1 MVYNIKMKGAVNMA
15 KSSNQKLK
23 LLYLV
28 KYLMQHSDEE
38 HPLSTAEIIAE
49 LARNDIAA
57 ERKSIYADIE
67 ALRLFGI
74 DIIQVKGKN
83 GGYYIG
89 ERDFE
94 LPELKLLV
102 DSVQSSKFI
111 TEDKTYKLIRKIEN
125 LASVYDGQLLQRQ
138 VYVSN
143 RVKSMNESIYYAVD
157 VISDAIALN
166 KKIRYQYFEYT
177 VEKERRFRHDGAFY
191 EVSPFALIWDDEN
204 YYMLA
209 WDSAAEKMKHYR
221 VDKMFK
227 VSLTDIEREGNDEF
241 KKVDMATYTKSVF
254 GMFGGKEQKIKL
266 RFANHLVGA
275 VLDRFGR
282 ELMVIKDGNEHF
294 TVTVSVVVSQQFLAW
309 VFGFGDEAEIIS
321 PEEVR
326 NEMKKQAETIIKK
339 YQ

>member
-1 MVYNIKMKGAVNMA
+1 MA

-23 LLYLV
+23 LLYLLRF
-28 KYLMQHSDEE
+28 LMQNSDES
-38 HPLSTAEIIAE
+38 HPLSTAQLIEE
-49 LARNDIAA
+49 LAANNISA
-57 ERKSIYADIE
+57 ERKSIYDDIE

-74 DIIQVKGKN
+74 DVIQVKGKN

-111 TEDKTYKLIRKIEN
+111 TQDKTYKLIKKIEN

-138 VYVSN
+138 VFVTN

-157 VISDAIALN
+157 TVSDAITQN

-177 VEKERRFRHDGAFY
+177 VDKERRFRHDGKFY

-204 YYMLA
+204 YYLLA
-209 WDSAAEKMKHYR
+209 WDSESQKMKHYR

-227 VSLTDIEREGNDEF
+227 VSMTDLEREGIKEF
-241 KKVDMATYTKSVF
+241 EKVDMSAYTKTVF
-254 GMFGGKEQKIKL
+254 GMFGGNEQKVKL
-266 RFANHLVGA
+266 RFSNKLVGV

-282 ELMVIKDGNEHF
+282 DTIIIKDGDEHF
-294 TVTVSVVVSQQFLAW
+294 TVSVNVVVSQHFLAW
-309 VFGFGDEAEIIS
+309 VFGFGTDAEIIS
-321 PEEVR
+321 PEEIR
-326 NEMKKQAETIIKK
+326 NEMKAQALAVAEK
-339 YQ
+339 YN

>member
-1 MVYNIKMKGAVNMA
+1 MA

-28 KYLMQHSDEE
+28 RFLMQYSDEE
-38 HPLSTAEIIAE
+38 HPVSMARIIAE
-49 LARNDIAA
+49 LAKNDISA
-57 ERKSIYADIE
+57 ERKSIYDDIE
-67 ALRLFGI
+67 SLRSFGV

-111 TEDKTYKLIRKIEN
+111 TQDKTYKLIKKIES
-125 LASVYDGQLLQRQ
+125 LASIYDGQLLQRQ

-143 RVKSMNESIYYAVD
+143 RVKSMNESIYYTVD
-157 VISDAIALN
+157 VISDAIIQN

-177 VEKERRFRHDGAFY
+177 VSKERRFRHDGEFY
-191 EVSPFALIWDDEN
+191 EVSPFALVWNDEN
-204 YYMLA
+204 YYMIA
-209 WDSAAEKMKHYR
+209 WDSSASRIKHYR

-227 VSLTDIEREGNDEF
+227 VTMTDNEREGTEEF
-241 KKVDMATYTKSVF
+241 EKVDMSAYTKTVF
-254 GMFGGKEQKIKL
+254 GMFGGQEQKVKL
-266 RFANHLVGA
+266 RFANRLAGA
-275 VLDRFGR
+275 VIDRFGR
-282 ELMVIKDGNEHF
+282 ETIIIEDGEEHF
-294 TVTVSVVVSQQFLAW
+294 IFTVSVVVSSQFLAW
-309 VFGFGDEAEIIS
+309 VFGFGADAEIIS

-326 NEMKKQAETIIKK
+326 CKMKKQISEIAEK
-339 YQ
+339 YNR

>member
-1 MVYNIKMKGAVNMA
+1 MA

-28 KYLMQHSDEE
+28 RFLMQYSDEE
-38 HPLSTAEIIAE
+38 HPVSMARIIAE
-49 LARNDIAA
+49 LAKNDISA
-57 ERKSIYADIE
+57 ERKSIYDDIE
-67 ALRLFGI
+67 SLRSFGV

-111 TEDKTYKLIRKIEN
+111 TQDKTYKLIKKIES
-125 LASVYDGQLLQRQ
+125 LASIYDGQLLQRQ

-143 RVKSMNESIYYAVD
+143 RVKSMNESIYYTVD
-157 VISDAIALN
+157 VISDAIIQN

-177 VEKERRFRHDGAFY
+177 VSKEHRFRHDGEFY
-191 EVSPFALIWDDEN
+191 EVSPFALVWNDEN
-204 YYMLA
+204 YYMIA
-209 WDSAAEKMKHYR
+209 WDSSASRIKHYR

-227 VSLTDIEREGNDEF
+227 VTMTDNEREGIKEF
-241 KKVDMATYTKSVF
+241 EKVDMSAYTKTVF
-254 GMFGGKEQKIKL
+254 GMFGGQEQKVKL
-266 RFANHLVGA
+266 RFANRLAGA
-275 VLDRFGR
+275 VIDRFGR
-282 ELMVIKDGNEHF
+282 ETIIIEDGEEHF
-294 TVTVSVVVSQQFLAW
+294 IFTVSVVVSSQFLAW
-309 VFGFGDEAEIIS
+309 VFGFGADAEIIS

-326 NEMKKQAETIIKK
+326 CEMKKQISEIAEK
-339 YQ
+339 YNR

>member
-1 MVYNIKMKGAVNMA
+1 MA

-23 LLYLV
+23 LLYLLRF
-28 KYLMQHSDEE
+28 LMQNSDEN
-38 HPLSTAEIIAE
+38 HPLSTAQLIDE
-49 LARNDIAA
+49 LAKNNISA
-57 ERKSIYADIE
+57 ERKSIYDDIE

-74 DIIQVKGKN
+74 DVIQVKGKN

-111 TEDKTYKLIRKIEN
+111 TQDKTYKLIKKIES
-125 LASVYDGQLLQRQ
+125 LASTYDGQLLQRQ
-138 VYVSN
+138 VFVTN

-157 VISDAIALN
+157 TVSDAITQN

-177 VEKERRFRHDGAFY
+177 VNKERRFRHDGKFY

-204 YYMLA
+204 YYLLA
-209 WDSAAEKMKHYR
+209 WDSEAEKMKHYR
-221 VDKMFK
+221 VDKMYK
-227 VSLTDIEREGNDEF
+227 VSMTDTERDGITEF
-241 KKVDMATYTKSVF
+241 EKVDMSAYTKTVF
-254 GMFGGKEQKIKL
+254 GMFGGNEQTVKL

-282 ELMVIKDGNEHF
+282 ETIVIKDGDEHF
-294 TVTVSVVVSQQFLAW
+294 TVNVNVVASQHFLAW
-309 VFGFGDEAEIIS
+309 VFGFGTDAEIIS
-321 PEEVR
+321 PESVR
-326 NEMKKQAETIIKK
+326 NEMKNIALAVSKK
-339 YQ
+339 YE

>member
-1 MVYNIKMKGAVNMA
+1 MA

-23 LLYLV
+23 LLYLLR
-28 KYLMQHSDEE
+28 YLMQHSDEA
-38 HPLSTAEIIAE
+38 HPVSMAQIIEE
-49 LARNDIAA
+49 LARNGISA
-57 ERKSIYADIE
+57 ERKSVYDDVE
-67 ALRLFGI
+67 ALRLFGV
-74 DIIQVKGKN
+74 DIVQLKGKN

-111 TEDKTYKLIRKIEN
+111 TQDKTHKLIKKIES
-125 LASVYDGQLLQRQ
+125 LASLYDGQLLQRQ
-138 VYVSN
+138 VFVTN

-157 VISDAIALN
+157 VISDAITQN

-177 VEKERRFRHDGAFY
+177 VDKEKKLRHDGAFY

-209 WDSAAEKMKHYR
+209 WDSAAEIMKHYR
-221 VDKMFK
+221 VDKMQK
-227 VSLTDIEREGNDEF
+227 VSLADGEREGLADFE
-241 KKVDMATYTKSVF
+241 KTDMSAYTKTVF
-254 GMFGGKEQKIKL
+254 GMFGGEEQKVKL
-266 RFANHLVGA
+266 RFSNHLVGA

-282 ELMVIKDGNEHF
+282 DTIIIKDGDEHF
-294 TVTVSVVVSQQFLAW
+294 TVTVSVVVSPQFFGW
-309 VFGFGDEAEIIS
+309 VFGFGKDVEIIS

-326 NEMKKQAETIIKK
+326 IEMKKQAEDICRN
-339 YQ
+339 Y

>member
-1 MVYNIKMKGAVNMA
+1 MA
-15 KSSNQKLK
+15 KSPNQKLK

-28 KYLMQHSDEE
+28 KFLMQHSDED
-38 HPLSTAEIIAE
+38 HPVSTAQIIEE
-49 LARNDIAA
+49 LKKNDISA
-57 ERKSIYADIE
+57 ERKSIYDDIE
-67 ALRLFGI
+67 ALCNFGV
-74 DIIQVKGKN
+74 DIVQVKGRN

-111 TEDKTYKLIRKIEN
+111 TQDKTYKLIKKIES

-143 RVKSMNESIYYAVD
+143 RVKSMNESIYYTVD
-157 VISDAIALN
+157 AISDAITQN

-177 VEKERRFRHDGAFY
+177 VTKERRFRHDGKFY

-209 WDSAAEKMKHYR
+209 WDSDAGKMKHYR

-227 VSLTDIEREGNDEF
+227 VSMTDNEREGIKDFE
-241 KKVDMATYTKSVF
+241 KVDMSAYTKSVF
-254 GMFGGKEQKIKL
+254 GMFGGNEQKVKL

-282 ELMVIKDGNEHF
+282 DIIVIKDDDEHF
-294 TVTVSVVVSQQFLAW
+294 TVSVNVVVSQQFLAW
-309 VFGFGDEAEIIS
+309 VFGFRDDVEIIS
-321 PEEVR
+321 PEDVR
-326 NEMKKQAETIIKK
+326 NEMKKQAEIIANK
-339 YQ
+339 YN